1 MREARVIALLMA
13 LVLTACANWDS
24 IAGSWVGKKADDLIF
39 NWGPPAA
46 VYELDDGRKTLTF
59 IHHRL
64 SGGPQGSQ
72 SLYCIVTFGANERG
86 VIQTFV
92 IDGNIGGCNRLFGNK
107 SAAQ

>member
-1 MREARVIALLMA
+1 MRKARAMVLFSALA
-13 LVLTACANWDS
+13 ISACANWDS

-46 VYELDDGRKTLTF
+46 VYELGDGRKTLTF

-86 VIQTFV
+86 VIQTFA
-92 IDGNIGGCNRLFGNK
+92 IDGIIGGCNRFFGNK